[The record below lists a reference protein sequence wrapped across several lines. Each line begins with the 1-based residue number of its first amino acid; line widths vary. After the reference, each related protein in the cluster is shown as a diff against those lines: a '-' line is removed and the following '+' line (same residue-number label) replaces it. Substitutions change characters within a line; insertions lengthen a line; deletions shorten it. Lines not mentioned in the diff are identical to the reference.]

1 MTLKYLSVYCTQ
13 FNTITLKMN
22 TKTIYEHTE
31 DIKNKIEEAQDSD
44 NAIIQAI
51 KLNEALIECEELLDT
66 IY

>member
-1 MTLKYLSVYCTQ
+1 LTLKYLSVYCTQ